1 MKLTEAIAAAKQ
13 NTGIMHISDDEMTR
27 WLSALDGRIAL
38 EVFNTEDYSP
48 YDATDNANSELLIPF
63 PYDEAYPHYLAAKM
77 FFTVGEYVRY
87 QNEQSLSNKYEDDYR
102 RYVQRT
108 RVIPQQRVN
117 CGWNPLD
124 L

>member
-48 YDATDNANSELLIPF
+48 YDATDK
-63 PYDEAYPHYLAAKM
+63 AYPHYLAAKM

-108 RVIPQQRVN
+108 RVIPQQHVN
-117 CGWNPLD
+117 RGWNPLD